1 MKLFLVILLI
11 PVSIILYFLALVS
24 WQELKTF
31 FTYDSQLSAIEKIQE
46 DFDVK
51 IPTEYIPIYMDAGKE
66 YNIPWTLIAAHHR
79 VETIFS
85 TMDPL
90 VSPAGAEGHMQFMPC
105 TFVGW
110 KHPTCSGLGEG
121 NISDYEKTNP
131 EIIKK
136 YGGYGID
143 ANGDGIADPFNLED
157 AIYSAANFLSKA
169 GASEGNLE
177 KAIFQY
183 NHSEQYVQD
192 VLYFYEQ
199 YESVSE
205 ELEQEI
211 ISIVHYKG
219 THLASLYP
227 LFR

>member
-1 MKLFLVILLI
+1 MVRKKKTFFTPAMKLFLVILLI

-31 FTYDSQLSAIEKIQE
+31 FTYESQLSAIEKIQE

-211 ISIVHYKG
+211 ISIVH
-219 THLASLYP
+219 
-227 LFR
+227 

>member
-31 FTYDSQLSAIEKIQE
+31 FTYESQLSAIEKIQE

-211 ISIVHYKG
+211 ISIVIE
-219 THLASLYP
+219 
-227 LFR
+227 

>member
-1 MKLFLVILLI
+1 MVRKKKTFFTPAMKLFLVILLI

-211 ISIVHYKG
+211 ISIVH
-219 THLASLYP
+219 
-227 LFR
+227 

>member
-211 ISIVHYKG
+211 ISIVH
-219 THLASLYP
+219 
-227 LFR
+227 